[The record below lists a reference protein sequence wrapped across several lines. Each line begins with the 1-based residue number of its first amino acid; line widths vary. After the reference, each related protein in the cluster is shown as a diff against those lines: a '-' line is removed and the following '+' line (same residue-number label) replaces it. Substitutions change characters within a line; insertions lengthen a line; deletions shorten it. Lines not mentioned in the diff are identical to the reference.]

1 MEIGR
6 QSHARNWHKNYN
18 GYLMDQF
25 PHLIRPE
32 LLGNILL
39 LFQAQINLRSLRI
52 FDS

>member
-18 GYLMDQF
+18 GYLTDQF

-39 LFQAQINLRSLRI
+39 FQTQINLHSLRI